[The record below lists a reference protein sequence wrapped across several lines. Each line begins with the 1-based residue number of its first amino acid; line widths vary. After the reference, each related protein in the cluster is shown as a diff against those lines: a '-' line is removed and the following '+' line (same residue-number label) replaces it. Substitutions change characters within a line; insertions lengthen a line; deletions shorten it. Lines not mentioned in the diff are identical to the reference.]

1 MKLFFLIIFIRGN
14 DIYLEKEN
22 FLELNEILENF
33 S

>member
-1 MKLFFLIIFIRGN
+1 MNLFILIIFIRGN

-22 FLELNEILENF
+22 FLELYEILENF